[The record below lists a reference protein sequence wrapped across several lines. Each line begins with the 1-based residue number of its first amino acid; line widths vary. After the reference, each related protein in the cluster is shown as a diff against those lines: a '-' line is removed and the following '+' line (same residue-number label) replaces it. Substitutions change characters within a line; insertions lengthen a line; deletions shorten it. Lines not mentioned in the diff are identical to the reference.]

1 MNARRWAERIEH
13 GLDAFNAGLLL
24 LIVISLAWQVFGR
37 YVLSH
42 SPSWCEE
49 VARFAMIWLT
59 LLAGA
64 AALRRGQHIAVTS
77 LLAALPGR
85 LQQALMLVRDL
96 CILAAAALIAWTGF
110 AFARMNA
117 GQESPAMEISMAVP
131 YAALVAGGVL
141 MALQLALSRLGGT
154 PIPLSEG
161 EDASV

>member
-1 MNARRWAERIEH
+1 MVWDTHANWFAPRATGRRSATT
-13 GLDAFNAGLLL
+13 GA
-24 LIVISLAWQVFGR
+24 LAHYRLKSRHDGVRQHAV
-37 YVLSH
+37 VM
-42 SPSWCEE
+42 C
-49 VARFAMIWLT
+49 
-59 LLAGA
+59 A
-64 AALRRGQHIAVTS
+64 AAV
-77 LLAALPGR
+77 
-85 LQQALMLVRDL
+85 
-96 CILAAAALIAWTGF
+96 ALIAWTGF